1 MRTSPNLI
9 LLILLTSFICYSQT
23 TGIKG
28 IVFDGE
34 FNEPMPF
41 ANIFIKGTEIGSV
54 TDFDG
59 NYTLE
64 VVEGTYTLVVS
75 FVGYETKEIFK
86 KDPSEEDKVKEH
98 QQFQKSIV
106 HPKTG
111 IMSEKYNL
119 DFFKQNEY
127 LAYWCHKVGDKDFWQ
142 IWIKLN

>member
-1 MRTSPNLI
+1 MDKIELKNPDTLNIPDAVMIRPMVVA
-9 LLILLTSFICYSQT
+9 
-23 TGIKG
+23 
-28 IVFDGE
+28 VFDNIKETINIMTAIYPSKNIDAQSSFNLANKKIITFDIVVGLNYGE
-34 FNEPMPF
+34 KYLDFV
-41 ANIFIKGTEIGSV
+41 NI
-54 TDFDG
+54 
-59 NYTLE
+59 
-64 VVEGTYTLVVS
+64 
-75 FVGYETKEIFK
+75 TKNNL
-86 KDPSEEDKVKEH
+86 SEEDKVKEH